1 MGRETKLV
9 FQIELEKR
17 VWRGTGRGSL
27 ELDGDRE
34 EKVCSSYDDK

>member
-9 FQIELEKR
+9 FQIELETR
-17 VWRGTGRGSL
+17 VCRGTGRGSL

-34 EKVCSSYDDK
+34 EKICNSCDDK